1 MTQQD
6 YIQEL
11 TKAQKQIQVLH
22 QRLSVLENGGKTGV
36 PDTMLLNHSFIKR
49 AFAVLGH
56 SMVAS
61 IIIALPFYALMFV
74 ILLMLGLSI

>member
-6 YIQEL
+6 FIEEL
-11 TKAQKQIQVLH
+11 TRAKKQIQVLH
-22 QRLSVLENGGKTGV
+22 QRLATLEHGGKRSV
-36 PDTMLLNHSFIKR
+36 PDTMLLNDSFLKR

-61 IIIALPFYALMFV
+61 IIIALPFYALMFF
-74 ILLMLGLSI
+74 ILIMFGLSI